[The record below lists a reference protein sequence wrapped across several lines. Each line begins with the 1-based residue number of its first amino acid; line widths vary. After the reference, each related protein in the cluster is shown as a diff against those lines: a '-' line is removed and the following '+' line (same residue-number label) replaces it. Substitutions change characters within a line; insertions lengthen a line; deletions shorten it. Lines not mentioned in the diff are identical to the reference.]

1 MYRAKFVGATVV
13 FAWFASGSV
22 FCLRCN
28 LWDGIFPTLTWVGS
42 SFGRKFTTHAHK
54 GLTMKPYNAAPET
67 RLRWSGDAKPWQIVF
82 PLDSQSHDWHQ
93 CADRISRPVTARI
106 VPPNVNSNRP
116 IVYMPSIN
124 RSFIIDL
131 KPIPSLALWAQNPP
145 CRPSSSSQKPDLER
159 QHNEMK
165 KLEMNPYNTSPW
177 NSMGPASRPP
187 AGKDFVC
194 CRYKLWSG

>member
-1 MYRAKFVGATVV
+1 
-13 FAWFASGSV
+13 
-22 FCLRCN
+22 
-28 LWDGIFPTLTWVGS
+28 
-42 SFGRKFTTHAHK
+42 
-54 GLTMKPYNAAPET
+54 MKPYNAAPET

-93 CADRISRPVTARI
+93 WISRPVTARI

-145 CRPSSSSQKPDLER
+145 CRPSSSSQKPAEERISYDGPFHALKRGFDPVHSQPPLQSWPHESPIHGLWTAQPSFFPSPNLER